1 MTDKYFEKVLE
12 KEYKGCS
19 AKELSPLV
27 LAYIGDAVDRSRG
40 VACAEYKKAPAERQL
55 QQGAQTNNHLH
66 DNRKRKKRQG

>member
-27 LAYIGDAVDRSRG
+27 LAYIGDAVYEILARTKVCLLYTSRCVYETG
-40 VACAEYKKAPAERQL
+40 I
-55 QQGAQTNNHLH
+55 
-66 DNRKRKKRQG
+66 